1 MTKKPEKYADRPG
14 LFAHAG
20 EPDALSDILHTVRLR
35 GDSLIRCAPA
45 PPFRIEVPVGLRIL
59 HIAET
64 GGIRVHVDDAAIP
77 LDPGDM
83 VLLARGDAHSIR
95 AGTGA
100 PARPLEAADRH
111 SDRSDAHPRWVSGSF
126 AVEND
131 VAGPLLAVLPEAIV
145 VRAGAPDRE
154 WLLLS
159 LQLLLVEVVDP
170 RPGAWVMI
178 SRILDLLFIHAL
190 REWSGTADATPGWLT
205 ASVDAQLSPVLTAI
219 HKSPEYPWTV
229 SELAGIAKQSRSTFA
244 ERFTRLLGQSPA
256 AYIADRRLDRA
267 AHLLRSTSAS
277 VSSIARDV
285 GYASDS
291 AFTRAFQRR
300 YDESPLRWRRSTTQ
314 PSSRLVTPKRPE

>member
-1 MTKKPEKYADRPG
+1 MIEKPEKYADHPD
-14 LFAHAG
+14 LFEHAA

-35 GDSLIRCAPA
+35 GDSLIRCAPE
-45 PPFRIEVPVGLRIL
+45 PPFRIEVSPGLRIL

-64 GGIRVHVDDAAIP
+64 DGIRIEVGGAEISLDA
-77 LDPGDM
+77 GDM
-83 VLLARGDAHSIR
+83 VLLARGDPHSIR
-95 AGTGA
+95 AGA
-100 PARPLEAADRH
+100 EAVARPLTAADRH
-111 SDRSDAHPRWVSGSF
+111 IDGSDADPRWVSGSF

-145 VRAGAPDRE
+145 VRAGTADRE

-178 SRILDLLFIHAL
+178 SRILDLLFVHAL
-190 REWSGTADATPGWLT
+190 REWSRTAGSTPGWLT
-205 ASVDAQLSPVLTAI
+205 AAVDVQLAPVLTAI
-219 HKSPEYPWTV
+219 HKTPEYPWTV
-229 SELAGIAKQSRSTFA
+229 SELAARARQSRSTFA

-256 AYIADRRLDRA
+256 AYIAARRLDRA
-267 AHLLRSTSAS
+267 AYLLRSTTAS
-277 VSSIARDV
+277 VGSIAREV

-300 YDESPLRWRRSTTQ
+300 YDESPLRWRRSTAQ
-314 PSSRLVTPKRPE
+314 PSSRLVTPNSPE